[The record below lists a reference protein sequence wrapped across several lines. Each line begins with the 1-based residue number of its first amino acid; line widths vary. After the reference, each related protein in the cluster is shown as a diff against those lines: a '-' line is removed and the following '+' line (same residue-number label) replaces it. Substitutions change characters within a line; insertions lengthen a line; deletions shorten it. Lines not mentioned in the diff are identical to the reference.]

1 VSVWTVIAL
10 CAGGVAV
17 VGCAVWVGRNLQKG
31 SQAKAVEEARQ
42 RMDAVASSNL
52 PSTAARLRN
61 SRF

>member
-1 VSVWTVIAL
+1 MSVWIVIAL

-42 RMDAVASSNL
+42 RMDAVAPSDVSS
-52 PSTAARLRN
+52 TITRLRDG
-61 SRF
+61 RF